1 MAHTVEGA
9 ETTEQHRLAQV
20 ALTAYVV
27 SNVREAFSTEVDAD
41 DISGSFAGFVRRVL
55 PLLLRSRR
63 ASRRLS
69 EDYLRAFREAELQA
83 VVKRKKLRP
92 PAGDPL
98 SVPVSRLRD
107 ALEAPADGGDLS
119 RVLPPADEVTR
130 QLYVNGAAVVK
141 KRIKDGK
148 PVDEA
153 LRVGETVVASTAAK
167 MVGDGGRAVI
177 EDEVTNRRNGAI
189 GYCRVPDAD
198 PCPFCA
204 MLASRGAVYR
214 SDAFVESNGIFAGD
228 GKFKVHNGCDC
239 TLEPVYGRRVT
250 DLPAG
255 VDKLAKEW
263 ADIASGR
270 DDPFAYWRRFKE
282 SGTLPGDERSGSL
295 GTDDVYLRS
304 AKQLG
309 RERKRGDLR
318 GTSKKKV
325 SKMDRGQRLE
335 LMREQQKRLEGL
347 KSHLAELEARGMS
360 TGEPGPARYVAQ
372 RIKTVRHSIVTLSET
387 LY

>member
-9 ETTEQHRLAQV
+9 EATEQHRLAQV

-27 SNVREAFSTEVDAD
+27 SNVREAFTAEVDAD

-69 EDYLRAFREAELQA
+69 EDYLREFREAELQA

-119 RVLPPADEVTR
+119 RVLPAADEVTR

-141 KRIKDGK
+141 RRIKDGK

-347 KSHLAELEARGMS
+347 KSHLVELEARGMS
-360 TGEPGPARYVAQ
+360 TEEPGPARYVAQ

>member
-1 MAHTVEGA
+1 MAHTAEGA
-9 ETTEQHRLAQV
+9 EATEQHRLAQV

-27 SNVREAFSTEVDAD
+27 SNVREAFRTEVDAA
-41 DISGSFAGFVRRVL
+41 DIAGSFPKFVRRVL

-63 ASRRLS
+63 ASQRLS
-69 EDYLRAFREAELQA
+69 EDYLRSFRGAELRA
-83 VVKRKKLRP
+83 VLRRKRLRP
-92 PAGDPL
+92 PVGDPL
-98 SVPVSRLRD
+98 SVPESRLRD
-107 ALEAPADGGDLS
+107 ALVAPAVGNDVSGL
-119 RVLPPADEVTR
+119 LPPADEVTR

-141 KRIKDGK
+141 RRIKDGK

-153 LRVGETVVASTAAK
+153 LRVGETVVASTASK

-214 SDAFVESNGIFAGD
+214 SDAFEESNGIFAGD
-228 GKFKVHNGCDC
+228 GRFKVHNGCDC
-239 TLEPVYGRRVT
+239 TMEPVYGRRVT

-263 ADIASGR
+263 ANIASGR
-270 DDPFAYWRRFKE
+270 DEPFAYWRRFKE

-295 GTDDVYLRS
+295 GTDDVYVRS

-309 RERKRGDLR
+309 RERKRGDLL
-318 GTSKKKV
+318 GSSKKEV
-325 SKMDRGQRLE
+325 SKMSREDKLA
-335 LMREQQKRLEGL
+335 LMRQRQERLEGL
-347 KSHLAELEARGMS
+347 KSHLAELQARGMS
-360 TGEPGPARYVAQ
+360 VDEPGPARYVAQ
-372 RIKTVRHSIVTLSET
+372 RIKRVRHSIVTLSEV

>member
-1 MAHTVEGA
+1 MAHTVAGA
-9 ETTEQHRLAQV
+9 QATEQHRLAQV
-20 ALTAYVV
+20 ALTSYVV
-27 SNVREAFSTEVDAD
+27 SNVREAFRTEIDAD
-41 DISGSFAGFVRRVL
+41 DVSGSFAKFVRRVL

-141 KRIKDGK
+141 RRIKDGK

-214 SDAFVESNGIFAGD
+214 SDAFVESNSIFAGD

-239 TLEPVYGRRVT
+239 TMEPVYGRRVT

-318 GTSKKKV
+318 GTSRKKV

-347 KSHLAELEARGMS
+347 KAHLAELEARGMS

>member
-1 MAHTVEGA
+1 M
-9 ETTEQHRLAQV
+9 
-20 ALTAYVV
+20 
-27 SNVREAFSTEVDAD
+27 
-41 DISGSFAGFVRRVL
+41 
-55 PLLLRSRR
+55 
-63 ASRRLS
+63 
-69 EDYLRAFREAELQA
+69 QA

-119 RVLPPADEVTR
+119 RVLPAADEVTR

-141 KRIKDGK
+141 RRIKDGK

-335 LMREQQKRLEGL
+335 LMRQQQERLEGL
-347 KSHLAELEARGMS
+347 KSQLAGLEARGMS
-360 TGEPGPARYVAQ
+360 TEEPGPARYVAQ

>member
-9 ETTEQHRLAQV
+9 QATEQHRLAQV
-20 ALTAYVV
+20 ALTSYVV

-119 RVLPPADEVTR
+119 RVLPPADEVMR

-318 GTSKKKV
+318 GTSKKEV

>member
-1 MAHTVEGA
+1 MAHTAEGA
-9 ETTEQHRLAQV
+9 QATEQHRLAQV

-27 SNVREAFSTEVDAD
+27 SNVREAFSTEVDVD
-41 DISGSFAGFVRRVL
+41 DISGSFEGFVRRVL

-63 ASRRLS
+63 ASQRLS
-69 EDYLRAFREAELQA
+69 EDYLRSFRDTELRA
-83 VVKRKKLRP
+83 VLRRKRLRP
-92 PAGDPL
+92 PVGDPL
-98 SVPVSRLRD
+98 SVPATRLRD
-107 ALEAPADGGDLS
+107 ALESPADSGDLS

-141 KRIKDGK
+141 RRIKDGK

-153 LRVGETVVASTAAK
+153 LRVGETVVASAAAK
-167 MVGDGGRAVI
+167 IVGDGGRAVI

-214 SDAFVESNGIFAGD
+214 SDAFEESNGIFAGD
-228 GKFKVHNGCDC
+228 GRFKVHNGCDC
-239 TLEPVYGRRVT
+239 TMEPVYGRRVT

-263 ADIASGR
+263 ANIASGR
-270 DDPFAYWRRFKE
+270 DEPFAYWRRFKE

-295 GTDDVYLRS
+295 GTDDVYVRS

-309 RERKRGDLR
+309 RERKRGDLL
-318 GTSKKKV
+318 GTSKKEV
-325 SKMDRGQRLE
+325 SKMGRGQRLE
-335 LMREQQKRLEGL
+335 LMQAQQQRLEGL
-347 KSHLAELEARGMS
+347 KSHLAELQARGMS
-360 TGEPGPARYVAQ
+360 VDEPGPARYVAQ
-372 RIKTVRHSIVTLSET
+372 RIKTVRHSIVTLSES

>member
-9 ETTEQHRLAQV
+9 EATEQHRLAQV

-27 SNVREAFSTEVDAD
+27 SNVREAFTAEVDAD

-98 SVPVSRLRD
+98 SVPTSRLRD

-141 KRIKDGK
+141 RRIKDGK

-239 TLEPVYGRRVT
+239 TMEPVYGRRVT

-282 SGTLPGDERSGSL
+282 SGTLPGEERGGSL

-309 RERKRGDLR
+309 RERKRGDLM

-335 LMREQQKRLEGL
+335 LMKAQQKRLEGL

-360 TGEPGPARYVAQ
+360 TEEPGPARYVAQ
-372 RIKTVRHSIVTLSET
+372 RIKRVRHSIVTLSET

>member
-9 ETTEQHRLAQV
+9 EATEQHRLAQV

-107 ALEAPADGGDLS
+107 ALEDPADGGDLS

-141 KRIKDGK
+141 RRIKDGK

-239 TLEPVYGRRVT
+239 TMEPVYGRRVT

-282 SGTLPGDERSGSL
+282 SGTLPGEERGGSL

-318 GTSKKKV
+318 GTSRKKV

-372 RIKTVRHSIVTLSET
+372 RIKTVRHSIVTLSES

>member
-9 ETTEQHRLAQV
+9 EATEQHRLAQV

-27 SNVREAFSTEVDAD
+27 SNVREAFTAEVDAD

-98 SVPVSRLRD
+98 SVPTSRLRD
-107 ALEAPADGGDLS
+107 ALETPADGGDLS

-141 KRIKDGK
+141 RRIKDGK

-239 TLEPVYGRRVT
+239 TMEPVYGRRVT

-282 SGTLPGDERSGSL
+282 SGTLPGEERGGSL

-318 GTSKKKV
+318 GTSRKKV

-360 TGEPGPARYVAQ
+360 TEEPGPARYVAQ
-372 RIKTVRHSIVTLSET
+372 RIKRVRHSIVTLSET

>member
-9 ETTEQHRLAQV
+9 EATEQHRLAQV

-27 SNVREAFSTEVDAD
+27 SNVREAFTAEVDAD

-69 EDYLRAFREAELQA
+69 EDYLREFREAELQA

-119 RVLPPADEVTR
+119 RVLPAADEVTR

-141 KRIKDGK
+141 RRIKDGK

-214 SDAFVESNGIFAGD
+214 LDAFVESNGIFAGD

-360 TGEPGPARYVAQ
+360 TEEPGPARYVAQ